1 MKLLLMV
8 ANAGLLLILIGTSL
22 LNVDNNMLCVIA
34 SYMGTILL
42 VVEIK
47 PLFNKLFEGEV
58 N

>member
-1 MKLLLMV
+1 MKLLLRV

-22 LNVDNNMLCVIA
+22 LKVDNNMLCVIA
-34 SYMGTILL
+34 SYLGAILL

-47 PLFNKLFEGEV
+47 PLFRKLFEGGL